1 MIKERKEREE
11 RQTKI
16 LNTMKAVQKSSRTH
30 VLNEQL
36 KLIEKESILS
46 KKRPLAETSRFWN
59 RYCDGYA
66 WRIIRKVLNIL
77 KQ

>member
-30 VLNEQL
+30 ALNEQL

-46 KKRPLAETSRFWN
+46 KKRPLAETSRF
-59 RYCDGYA
+59 
-66 WRIIRKVLNIL
+66 
-77 KQ
+77 

>member
-16 LNTMKAVQKSSRTH
+16 LNTMKSVQKSSRTH

-46 KKRPLAETSRFWN
+46 KKRPLEKLQDSETDIVMDMLEELSEK
-59 RYCDGYA
+59 Y
-66 WRIIRKVLNIL
+66 
-77 KQ
+77 

>member
-11 RQTKI
+11 RQAKI

-46 KKRPLAETSRFWN
+46 KKRPLEKLQDSETDIVMDMLEELSE
-59 RYCDGYA
+59 
-66 WRIIRKVLNIL
+66 K
-77 KQ
+77 

>member
-11 RQTKI
+11 RQAKI
-16 LNTMKAVQKSSRTH
+16 LNTMRAVQKSSRTH

-46 KKRPLAETSRFWN
+46 KKRPLEKLQDSETDIVMDMLEELSEK
-59 RYCDGYA
+59 Y
-66 WRIIRKVLNIL
+66 
-77 KQ
+77 

>member
-36 KLIEKESILS
+36 KLIEKESILL
-46 KKRPLAETSRFWN
+46 KKRPLEKLQDSETDIVMDMLEELSE
-59 RYCDGYA
+59 
-66 WRIIRKVLNIL
+66 K
-77 KQ
+77 

>member
-30 VLNEQL
+30 ILNEQL

-46 KKRPLAETSRFWN
+46 KKRPLEKLQDSET
-59 RYCDGYA
+59 DIVMDMLDIDA
-66 WRIIRKVLNIL
+66 K
-77 KQ
+77 